1 MLTGLDHVQVAAPRQ
16 SEARARQFYGT
27 LLGLEELA
35 KPPNLAARGG
45 AWFALGDGRQLHV
58 GVAGDFA
65 PAIKAHPAFRVRDLD
80 ALRARLETA
89 GVATRDEE
97 PLAGARRFY
106 ANDPFGNRLEFLEP
120 SESAGGGAESTT
132 APALRR

>member
-16 SEARARQFYGT
+16 SEARARRFYGA
-27 LLGLEELA
+27 LLGLAELA

-58 GVAGDFA
+58 GVSDGFA
-65 PAIKAHPAFRVRDLD
+65 PATKAHPAFRVRGLD
-80 ALRARLETA
+80 ALRARLEAA
-89 GVATRDEE
+89 GIPTRDEE

-106 ANDPFGNRLEFLEP
+106 ADDPFGNRLEFLEP
-120 SESAGGGAESTT
+120 GEQATGPVHCRLKA
-132 APALRR
+132 